1 MCSSVRFRF
10 FLQNINLNFFFLSPL
25 GLLNLLVLKPV
36 TVEVV
41 GIISRSPRSD
51 EVVILTAWI

>member
-10 FLQNINLNFFFLSPL
+10 FLQNINLNFFLSPL